1 MSKTSFVIRIGGESG
16 EGIVTIGEVFVRIAA
31 ISGLE
36 VFTFRTFPAEIMG
49 GHVMYQARIGPE
61 RVLSQGDQTDVL
73 VAMNQEG
80 FDKHIDELRRGGCLV
95 YDSDVFS
102 PPQSA
107 DFLPYAIPVSRLSKE
122 LNFARGKNL
131 IMVGALGQLFGLP
144 LDKSEQMV
152 ERRLG
157 KYKSLLSLNLD
168 SLRLGRQY
176 VQEHCPERPPVYLEP
191 PVGRTEDRLVMTGNQ
206 ATALG
211 ALAAGC
217 RFFSGYPITP
227 ATSIMEFLAQEL
239 PQLGGTLIQA
249 EDEIAAITMIMGA
262 SYGGTKAMTATSGPG
277 LALMIEA
284 IGHASMT
291 EIPVVVVDVQ
301 RAGPSTGMPT
311 KTAQGDLFMALYAS
325 NDEAPRFVIA
335 PDSVEDCF
343 YQIVNA
349 FNLAEKYQMPVI
361 VLTDQAMSERVET
374 IKPIDLGRVQVID
387 RLKPAFN
394 DNGRD
399 NGYERYALTEDGVSP
414 MAIPGMRGGHY
425 VAEGLEHDERG
436 APNYSPEMHRA
447 MTEKRYRKV
456 EAARHELRRWNVVDE
471 WGDPGAEIGIIGW
484 GSTKGTVREAMARAG
499 QEGVRVCALYPEML
513 LPMPDEEI
521 HAFLANKRAVI
532 VPELNY
538 RGMFGDVITHRYNV
552 DVRHVTKYDGLPF
565 KVQNIYKAIMHAAN
579 DLVSG
584 VLGRWPPCD
593 DTDAPSKEQH
603 LQDGRGVGDESL
615 KRAGGELW

>member
-1 MSKTSFVIRIGGESG
+1 MSKGSFVIRMGGESG

-31 ISGLE
+31 YSGLE

-49 GHVMYQARIGPE
+49 GHVMYQARIGQE
-61 RVLSQGDQTDVL
+61 RVLSQGDQMDVL

-80 FDKHIDELRRGGCLV
+80 YENHIDELRPGGALV
-95 YDSDVFS
+95 YDSDVFT
-102 PPQSA
+102 PPESG
-107 DFLPYAIPVSRLSKE
+107 DFLLYAIPVTELSKE
-122 LNFARGKNL
+122 INFPRGKNL

-144 LDKSEQMV
+144 QDRSEQMV

-157 KYKSLLSLNLD
+157 KYKSLLPLNLD
-168 SLRLGRQY
+168 SLRLGREY
-176 VQEHCPERPPVYLEP
+176 VQKHYPERPPYYLEP
-191 PVGRTEDRLVMTGNQ
+191 PKGETEERWVMTGNQ

-217 RFFSGYPITP
+217 RFYAGYPITP
-227 ATSIMEFLAQEL
+227 ATSIMEFLSKEM
-239 PQLGGTLIQA
+239 PRLGGMLIQA
-249 EDEIAAITMIMGA
+249 EDEIAAITMTIGA
-262 SYGGTKAMTATSGPG
+262 SFGGVKSMTATSGPG

-291 EIPVVVVDVQ
+291 EVPVVVVDVQ

-343 YQIVNA
+343 YQTVNA

-361 VLTDQAMSERVET
+361 VLTDQAMSERIAT
-374 IKPIDLGRVQVID
+374 IPPIDLSKVKVID
-387 RLKPAFN
+387 RLKPQL
-394 DNGRD
+394 DGNGRE
-399 NGYERYALTEDGVSP
+399 NGYKRYALTEDGVSP

-425 VAEGLEHDERG
+425 VAEGLEHNEHG

-456 EAARHELRRWNVVDE
+456 ESARRELRHWDVVDE

-484 GSTKGTVREAMARAG
+484 GSTKGTVREAMARAMD
-499 QEGVRVCALYPEML
+499 EGVRVSALYPEML

-521 HAFLANKRAVI
+521 RAFLANKRAVI

-538 RGMFGDVITHRYNV
+538 RGMFGDVIAHRYNV
-552 DVRHVTKYDGLPF
+552 QVRHVNKYDGLPF
-565 KVQNIYKAIMHAAN
+565 KVQDIYDAVMEAAD
-579 DLVSG
+579 DLVNG
-584 VLGRWPPCD
+584 VLGCWSPCD
-593 DTDAPSKEQH
+593 GMRSPSKEH
-603 LQDGRGVGDESL
+603 YVHEGEGTADVLL
-615 KRAGGELW
+615 MRAGGK

>member
-1 MSKTSFVIRIGGESG
+1 MAKSNFVIRMGGESG

-31 ISGLE
+31 YSGLE

-49 GHVMYQARIGPE
+49 GHVMYQARIGRE
-61 RVLSQGDQTDVL
+61 RVLSQGDEMHVL

-80 FDKHIDELRRGGCLV
+80 FENHIKDLIPGGCLV
-95 YDSDVFS
+95 YDSDVFT
-102 PPQSA
+102 PPESSRYR
-107 DFLPYAIPVSRLSKE
+107 PYAVPVTELSKQ
-122 LNFARGKNL
+122 LNFSRGKNL

-157 KYKSLLSLNLD
+157 KYQSLLPLNLE
-168 SLRLGRQY
+168 SLRLGRKY
-176 VQEHCPERPPVYLEP
+176 VREHYPERPPFYLEP
-191 PVGRTEDRLVMTGNQ
+191 PESQTEERLVMTGNQ

-217 RFFSGYPITP
+217 RFYSGYPITP
-227 ATSIMEFLAQEL
+227 ATSIMEFLAHEL
-239 PQLGGTLIQA
+239 PQFGGTLIQA
-249 EDEIAAITMIMGA
+249 EDEIAAITMAIGA
-262 SYGGTKAMTATSGPG
+262 SFGGAKAMTATSGPG

-284 IGHASMT
+284 LGHASMT
-291 EIPVVVVDVQ
+291 ETPVVVVDVQ

-343 YQIVNA
+343 YQMVNA
-349 FNLAEKYQMPVI
+349 FNLAERYQMPVI

-374 IKPIDLGRVQVID
+374 IRPIDWKGITVID
-387 RLKPAFN
+387 RQVPQLEDGFGG
-394 DNGRD
+394 D
-399 NGYERYALTEDGVSP
+399 GYRRYALTEDGVSA
-414 MAIPGMRGGHY
+414 MALPGMRGGHY
-425 VAEGLEHDERG
+425 VAEGLEHNEYG

-456 EAARHELRRWNVVDE
+456 ESARRELRNWNVVSE

-484 GSTKGTVREAMARAG
+484 GSTKGTVREAVARAMN
-499 QEGVRVCALYPEML
+499 EGIRVGALFPEML
-513 LPMPDEEI
+513 LPMPDAEI
-521 HAFLANKRAVI
+521 RAFLANKRIII

-538 RGMFGDVITHRYNV
+538 RGMFGDVIAHRYNAK
-552 DVRHVTKYDGLPF
+552 VRHVTKYDGLPF
-565 KVQNIYKAIMHAAN
+565 QVRNIYNAIAEAAD

-584 VLGRWPPCD
+584 VLGCWSPCGGRQS
-593 DTDAPSKEQH
+593 PSKEQYI
-603 LQDGRGVGDESL
+603 DEGQGTADVL
-615 KRAGGELW
+615 LMRAGGDS

>member
-1 MSKTSFVIRIGGESG
+1 MSKGSFVIRMGGESG

-31 ISGLE
+31 YSGLE

-49 GHVMYQARIGPE
+49 GHVMYQARIGQE
-61 RVLSQGDQTDVL
+61 RVLSQGDQMDVL

-80 FDKHIDELRRGGCLV
+80 YENHIDELRPGGALV
-95 YDSDVFS
+95 YDSDVFT
-102 PPQSA
+102 PPESG
-107 DFLPYAIPVSRLSKE
+107 DFLLYAIPVTELSKE
-122 LNFARGKNL
+122 INFPRGKNL

-144 LDKSEQMV
+144 QDRSEQMV

-157 KYKSLLSLNLD
+157 KYKSLLPLNLD
-168 SLRLGRQY
+168 SLRLGREY
-176 VQEHCPERPPVYLEP
+176 VQKHYPERPPYYLEP
-191 PVGRTEDRLVMTGNQ
+191 PKGETEERWVMTGNQ

-217 RFFSGYPITP
+217 RFYAGYPITP
-227 ATSIMEFLAQEL
+227 ATSIMEFLSKEM
-239 PQLGGTLIQA
+239 PRLGGMLIQA
-249 EDEIAAITMIMGA
+249 EDEIAAITMTIGA
-262 SYGGTKAMTATSGPG
+262 SFGGVKSMTATSGPG

-291 EIPVVVVDVQ
+291 EVPVVVVDVQ

-343 YQIVNA
+343 YQTVNA

-361 VLTDQAMSERVET
+361 VLTDQAMSERIAT
-374 IKPIDLGRVQVID
+374 IPPIDLSKVKVID
-387 RLKPAFN
+387 RLKPQL
-394 DNGRD
+394 DGDGRD
-399 NGYERYALTEDGVSP
+399 NGYKRYALTEDGVSP

-425 VAEGLEHDERG
+425 VAEGLEHNEHG

-456 EAARHELRRWNVVDE
+456 ESARRELRHWDVVDE

-484 GSTKGTVREAMARAG
+484 GSTKGTVREAMARAMD
-499 QEGVRVCALYPEML
+499 EGVRVSALFPEML

-521 HAFLANKRAVI
+521 RAFLANKRAVI

-538 RGMFGDVITHRYNV
+538 RGMFGDVIAHRYNV
-552 DVRHVTKYDGLPF
+552 QVRHVNKYDGLPF
-565 KVQNIYKAIMHAAN
+565 KVQDIYDAVMEAAD
-579 DLVSG
+579 DLVNG
-584 VLGRWPPCD
+584 VLGCWSPCD
-593 DTDAPSKEQH
+593 GMRSPSKEH
-603 LQDGRGVGDESL
+603 YVHEGEGTADVLL
-615 KRAGGELW
+615 MRAGGK

>member
-1 MSKTSFVIRIGGESG
+1 MSKMSFVIRIGGEAG

-31 ISGLE
+31 FAGLE

-49 GHVMYQARIGPE
+49 GHVMYQARIGSE
-61 RVLSQGDQTDVL
+61 RVLSQGDRTDVL

-80 FDKHIDELRRGGCLV
+80 YEAHIDELRPGGCLV

-102 PPQSA
+102 PPEPA
-107 DFLPYAIPVSRLSKE
+107 DCARYAIPVTQLSKE

-144 LDKSEQMV
+144 LEKSEQMV

-157 KYKSLLSLNLD
+157 KYKSLLPSNLD
-168 SLRLGRQY
+168 SLRRGREY
-176 VQEHCPERPPVYLEP
+176 VREHYVERPPCYLELP
-191 PVGRTEDRLVMTGNQ
+191 EGKAEERLVMTGNQ

-217 RFFSGYPITP
+217 RFYAGYPITP
-227 ATSIMEFLAQEL
+227 ATSIMEFMAQEL
-239 PQLGGTLIQA
+239 PRMGGTLIQS
-249 EDEIAAITMIMGA
+249 EDEIAAISMLLGA
-262 SYGGTKAMTATSGPG
+262 SFGGVKAMTATSGPG

-284 IGHASMT
+284 LGHASMT
-291 EIPVVVVDVQ
+291 ELPVVVVDVQ

-311 KTAQGDLFMALYAS
+311 KTGQGDLFMALYAA

-343 YQIVNA
+343 YQMINA

-361 VLTDQAMSERVET
+361 VLTDQAMSARVET
-374 IKPIDLGRVQVID
+374 MRPIDLSQVQVID
-387 RLKPAFN
+387 RLKPQLDAG
-394 DNGRD
+394 DG
-399 NGYERYALTEDGVSP
+399 GYQRYALTEDGISP
-414 MAIPGMRGGHY
+414 MSIPGMRGGRY

-436 APNYSPEMHRA
+436 APNYGPDMHHD
-447 MTEKRYRKV
+447 MMEKRYRKV
-456 EAARHELRRWNVVDE
+456 DAARRELRHWNVVDE
-471 WGDPGAEIGIIGW
+471 WGDPGAEIGVIGW
-484 GSTKGTVREAMARAG
+484 GSTKGAVREAMARATR
-499 QEGVRVCALYPEML
+499 EGLRVGALYPATL

-538 RGMFGDVITHRYNV
+538 RGMFGDVIAHRYNV
-552 DVRHVTKYDGLPF
+552 KVRHLLKYDGLPF
-565 KVQNIYKAIMHAAN
+565 KIKDVHTALLDAA
-579 DLVSG
+579 DELVAG
-584 VLGRWPPCD
+584 VISCWDPCD
-593 DTDAPSKEQH
+593 RFRSPSERDAKGADTHDSF
-603 LQDGRGVGDESL
+603 LTRS
-615 KRAGGELW
+615 GGES